1 MSDDVTASG
10 SGSGEEAET
19 APSVAPSEHAEA
31 RTRKRTPRWAFG
43 VAAVVLAV
51 GAAVAWN
58 ARYGD
63 GTGTVL
69 VTAEDPSAPEGAAP
83 QTSGESDPTVGGATS
98 AGTPDSGSIA
108 GAGTDEQSTGA
119 ETDESTQP
127 QASEPEASEPE
138 AQEPEAS
145 EPETQEPEASEAGTQ
160 EPEAQPSA
168 APTPEALSTGP
179 VLEWT
184 EIDPG
189 IDSHS
194 IFQSVGDGRVLARA
208 WSLAGASADDGEQL
222 YPTPRILVTSN
233 GTDWTE
239 VPVPEGVNPYQVEI
253 AGDRWLVAGP
263 GTGSES
269 IGYVAPVS
277 LPSSRVYFSD
287 DEGTT
292 WTELDIDLP
301 ADPMPS
307 SPWVVERSAVASA
320 LVSGERIVLAVVNYT
335 TLDVEAL
342 LTDRGLLPDGKR
354 AGFWLATPGDR
365 LEITLFDAPDPD
377 GPSTSPMLADE
388 ETLVVGI
395 EELGLTDE
403 EVAALDGFE
412 SSRVSVLSSDGS
424 TVELVAQ
431 YDGLVAT
438 GVSTGDGFEL
448 AIFAERDLLVLS
460 SADGLVWSEEL
471 VSRDAYPVRTVVA
484 GGTIWRMV
492 SDPFEG
498 FSVQRGD
505 DGQAPATV
513 ATFAGLAPAG
523 ELAAG
528 PAGVVATAFPADQ
541 DGYAS
546 GSGVP
551 EGRVAKDGYELRYNE
566 PEGGVTLWD
575 LTADAPVYE
584 FGPEVVASDTTPDG
598 VREIDDNGS
607 FAVVFEDP
615 ETGADLVTFTEDDL
629 NFIFESSMP
638 DGGMYDPPELWV
650 GWSADGTRWGWE
662 TLADAFGIDEDEGE
676 PWAQVGVG
684 RDFAIAQVQV
694 VPRPDVVE
702 TAAGESGVS
711 GSTTIGAQPPRW
723 FIAQVP

>member
-31 RTRKRTPRWAFG
+31 RTRKRPWWAFG

-108 GAGTDEQSTGA
+108 GTGTDEQSTGA

-138 AQEPEAS
+138 AQEPEA
-145 EPETQEPEASEAGTQ
+145 QEPEAQEPETSEPGTQ

-189 IDSHS
+189 IAGPA
-194 IFQSVGDGRVLARA
+194 FLQSVGDGRVLARA
-208 WSLAGASADDGEQL
+208 WPFAGAQGYDIVPVQ
-222 YPTPRILVTSN
+222 PTTQVFVTSN
-233 GTDWTE
+233 GIDWTE
-239 VPVPEGVNPYQVEI
+239 VPMPDGVNPGQVDI
-253 AGDRWLVAGP
+253 SGDRWIVAGQP
-263 GTGSES
+263 DSSES
-269 IGYVAPVS
+269 ATLIPW
-277 LPSSRVYFSD
+277 SSRVYFSD
-287 DEGTT
+287 DQGTT
-292 WTELDIDLP
+292 WTELVIDLP
-301 ADPMPS
+301 ADPTPS
-307 SPWVVERSAVASA
+307 SPWIVEQSAVTMA
-320 LVSGERIVLAVVNYT
+320 LVSGTRIVLGVISYETIDAP
-335 TLDVEAL
+335 AL
-342 LTDRGLLPDGKR
+342 LKDRGFLPDDSDVAVWVGR
-354 AGFWLATPGDR
+354 AGDEAVF
-365 LEITLFDAPDPD
+365 TLFDPPDPD
-377 GPSTSPMLADE
+377 DLWADDSTGNE
-388 ETLVVGI
+388 ETLEVSI
-395 EELGLTDE
+395 DELGLTPE
-403 EVAALDGFE
+403 EQAALNGLE
-412 SSRVSVLSSDGS
+412 NSRISILTSDGT
-424 TVELVAQ
+424 TVELSAQ
-431 YDGLVAT
+431 YDGYGAIGFAT
-438 GVSTGDGFEL
+438 ERGFEL
-448 AIFAERDLLVLS
+448 TVFAERDLLVLS

-471 VSRDAYPVRTVVA
+471 VSRDAYPIRTVA
-484 GGTIWRMV
+484 AAGTIWRMV

-498 FSVQRGD
+498 FSIQRGD
-505 DGQAPATV
+505 DGQTPATV

-523 ELAAG
+523 DLAAG
-528 PAGVVATAFPADQ
+528 PAGVVVTAFPADQ

-638 DGGMYDPPELWV
+638 DGGMYERPDFWV

-684 RDFAIAQVQV
+684 DDFVIARVQTF
-694 VPRPDVVE
+694 PHPELSDT
-702 TAAGESGVS
+702 TAGDSGVLAAS
-711 GSTTIGAQPPRW
+711 SYEPTPPRW
-723 FIAQVP
+723 FMARVP